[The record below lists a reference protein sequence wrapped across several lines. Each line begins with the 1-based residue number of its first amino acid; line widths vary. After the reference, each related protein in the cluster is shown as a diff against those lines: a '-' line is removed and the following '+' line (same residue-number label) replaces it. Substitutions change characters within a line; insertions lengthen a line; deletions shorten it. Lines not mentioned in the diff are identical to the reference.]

1 MKLNPPPRA
10 VLLAFLGGALGS
22 VLRFSIGEVLDTPT
36 TLLVVNL
43 LGSAFLGWVNGS
55 SGGPKPKFVTA
66 EAKWFWGAG
75 FAGGFTTMSGLAL
88 GFILLTA
95 QIGAVMGIVYLL
107 SQLFFGLICYG
118 SGFRAGR
125 GEWPSV

>member
-1 MKLNPPPRA
+1 M
-10 VLLAFLGGALGS
+10 LLAFLGGALGS

-107 SQLFFGLICYG
+107 AQLFFGLICYG